1 MRLHVADHPL
11 ISHKLTVLRDEKTPQ
26 ATFRL
31 LVDELVT
38 LLAYEATREVRT
50 EQREVV
56 TPVATTI
63 GTHMADPKPIVV
75 PILRAGL
82 GMLAGMMRL
91 LPKLDADPELRTN
104 PKKAKLLLFG
114 IIKNL
119 SRNLARHES
128 VVEANEPEIGREM
141 EDDRSR
147 AHEPGFHMEV
157 TQLQG
162 LLFTWMTERLT
173 SDEEAILTMQFLD
186 GMTIANIA
194 KEFGEDSKR
203 ISNKR
208 DKALR
213 KLEKVPELRAFF
225 DQWKGDR

>member
-1 MRLHVADHPL
+1 MEAGEVPARPPNAEPFLRRLM
-11 ISHKLTVLRDEKTPQ
+11 KE
-26 ATFRL
+26 
-31 LVDELVT
+31 
-38 LLAYEATREVRT
+38 
-50 EQREVV
+50 
-56 TPVATTI
+56 
-63 GTHMADPKPIVV
+63 
-75 PILRAGL
+75 GL
-82 GMLAGMMRL
+82 GYAWSRSPEPEDAMQEGMMLL
-91 LPKLDADPELRTN
+91 LPKLDADPELWTN

-128 VVEANEPEIGREM
+128 VVETNEPEIGREM
-141 EDDRSR
+141 LDDRSR
-147 AHEPGFHMEV
+147 ADGPGFDMEV